1 MPRYRR
7 TGLLFALALLALGGR
22 PASAATVEITEAPLA
37 RLLAPAHG
45 EELTAGTDAVVD
57 WEGLALPPHVVE
69 WEAFLSVDGGKT
81 WPLRIT
87 PHLDIAIRR
96 FTFRVPDLP
105 TREAR
110 LMLRFGDER
119 REVGVETPVQFAIRP
134 GRSAGM
140 LPPRRAF
147 SRGERPREGQLGVAY
162 WVEGSR
168 QGGHLRAV
176 VALTPPDSVSGVRPV
191 RVPWLPLVYPAS
203 GRYDL
208 PPPGAEDVDPGAGL
222 CAVALDPSPLLPV
235 PVDVRLLTHRFNE

>member
-1 MPRYRR
+1 MPRHRW

-22 PASAATVEITEAPLA
+22 SIAQEAPLA
-37 RLLAPAHG
+37 RLLAPAEG
-45 EELTAGTDAVVD
+45 DELTAGTEAAVE
-57 WEGLALPPHVVE
+57 WEALALPPHVVE

-110 LMLRFGDER
+110 LLLRFGDEV
-119 REVGVETPVQFAIRP
+119 REVEVETAPRLAIRP
-134 GRSAGM
+134 GRIPGA

-147 SRGERPREGQLGVAY
+147 SRGERPREGAVGVAY

-168 QGGHLRAV
+168 QGGRLRAV
-176 VALTPPDSVSGVRPV
+176 VALTPPDSISGVRPV
-191 RVPWLPLVYPAS
+191 RLPWLPLIYPAS
-203 GRYDL
+203 GRQEL
-208 PPPGAEDVDPGAGL
+208 PLPAVADADSNAGL
-222 CAVALDPSPLLPV
+222 RAAVLDPSPLLPG
-235 PVDVRLLTHRFNE
+235 PVDVRLLTHRWNE

>member
-1 MPRYRR
+1 M
-7 TGLLFALALLALGGR
+7 LFALALLALGGR
-22 PASAATVEITEAPLA
+22 PISAVAADTVGAPLA
-37 RLLAPAHG
+37 RLLAPAEG
-45 EELTAGTDAVVD
+45 DELTAGRDAVIE
-57 WEGLALPPHVVE
+57 WEELALPPHVVE

-110 LMLRFGDER
+110 LLLRFGDEV
-119 REVGVETPVQFAIRP
+119 REVEVETAPRLVIRP
-134 GRSAGM
+134 GRIAGA

-147 SRGERPREGQLGVAY
+147 SRGERPREGDLGVAY

-168 QGGHLRAV
+168 QGGRLRV
-176 VALTPPDSVSGVRPV
+176 VAALAPPDSVSGVRPV
-191 RVPWLPLVYPAS
+191 RLPWLPPVYPAS
-203 GRYDL
+203 DRHDL
-208 PPPGAEDVDPGAGL
+208 PPPAVTDAEPEAGPRA
-222 CAVALDPSPLLPV
+222 AVLALSPVLPA